1 MMNIKHSTNADY
13 HTASRIYRDSTNSP
27 PLIEYRNVTL
37 MRGSRKAL
45 DGISLSIAVGEHV
58 AILGPNGAG
67 KSSLI
72 KTITRE
78 LHTFEENP
86 GSYLR
91 ILGKERWNITELR
104 NQLGIVSPEA
114 VRSRFYDFSC
124 LEIVLSGFF
133 SSAGIWAYQEVTA
146 EMKKKAKE
154 VVKLLRIAHLA
165 DTSIDEISTGE
176 SRLVTIARSLVNHP
190 LAMLLDEPTSSL
202 DPQAA
207 RKLRLRL
214 SKIAKQGTGI
224 VMITH
229 NLSDIIPEIRRVIL
243 IRGGKV
249 VQDGDKETIL
259 TASTLSALF
268 GGKLEVARRYGYYYC
283 W

>member
-1 MMNIKHSTNADY
+1 MMNIEN
-13 HTASRIYRDSTNSP
+13 STNSTNSL
-27 PLIEYRNVTL
+27 PLIEYKNVTL

-45 DGISLSIAVGEHV
+45 DNISLSIAVGENV

-78 LHTFEENP
+78 LYTFEDNP
-86 GSYLR
+86 DSYLR
-91 ILGKERWNITELR
+91 ILGKERWNVTELR

-114 VRSRFYDFSC
+114 VRSSFYDFTC

-146 EMKKKAKE
+146 PMKKKAKE
-154 VVKLLRIAHLA
+154 VMKLLGILHLA
-165 DTSIDEISTGE
+165 GTSIDEISTGE
-176 SRLVTIARSLVNHP
+176 SRLVTIARSLVNDP

-214 SKIAKQGTGI
+214 SKIARQGTGI

-229 NLSDIIPEIRRVIL
+229 NLSDIIPEIERVIL

-249 VQDGDKETIL
+249 VQDGDKEEIL
-259 TASTLSALF
+259 TAKNLSTLF
-268 GGKLEVARRYGYYYC
+268 GGKLEVVRRDGYYYC

>member
-1 MMNIKHSTNADY
+1 MMNISDVAKKY
-13 HTASRIYRDSTNSP
+13 P
-27 PLIEYRNVTL
+27 PLIEYRNLTL
-37 MRGSRKAL
+37 MRGNRKAL
-45 DGISLSIAVGEHV
+45 DGISLSIAVGENV

-91 ILGKERWNITELR
+91 ILGKERWNVMELR
-104 NQLGIVSPEA
+104 NQLGIVSPEGFK
-114 VRSRFYDFSC
+114 SSFYEFSC

-146 EMKKKAKE
+146 EMRKKAKE
-154 VVKLLRIAHLA
+154 VMKFLGIYHLA
-165 DTSIDEISTGE
+165 GTSIDEVSTGE
-176 SRLVTIARSLVNHP
+176 SRLVTIARSLVNDP

-202 DPQAA
+202 DPQAT

-229 NLSDIIPEIRRVIL
+229 NLSDIIPEIQRVIL

-249 VQDGDKETIL
+249 VQDGDKDEIL
-259 TASTLSALF
+259 TAKTLSALF
-268 GGKLEVARRYGYYYC
+268 GGKLELIRRDGYYYC

>member
-1 MMNIKHSTNADY
+1 MMNILDA
-13 HTASRIYRDSTNSP
+13 RRSP
-27 PLIEYRNVTL
+27 PLIEYKNITL
-37 MRGSRKAL
+37 LRGHRKAL
-45 DGISLSIAVGEHV
+45 DGISLSIDVGEHV

-78 LHTFEENP
+78 LRTFEENP
-86 GSYLR
+86 GSHLR
-91 ILGKERWNITELR
+91 ILGKELWNVTELR
-104 NQLGIVSPEA
+104 NQLGIVGPEP
-114 VRSRFYDFSC
+114 VKSSFYDFTC

-133 SSAGIWAYQEVTA
+133 SSSGIWAYQEVTA

-154 VVKLLRIAHLA
+154 VMKFLGIYHLA
-165 DTSIDEISTGE
+165 GTSIDEISTGE
-176 SRLVTIARSLVNHP
+176 SRLVTIARALVNDP

-202 DPQAA
+202 DLQAA
-207 RKLRLRL
+207 RKVRRTL
-214 SKIAKQGTGI
+214 SKIAAQGKGI

-229 NLSDIIPEIRRVIL
+229 NLSDIMPEIQRVVM

-249 VQDGDKETIL
+249 FQDGAKEKIL
-259 TASTLSALF
+259 TAESLSALF
-268 GGKLEVARRYGYYYC
+268 GGKLEVMRRDGYYYC

>member
-1 MMNIKHSTNADY
+1 MMN
-13 HTASRIYRDSTNSP
+13 ASDVTKKYP
-27 PLIEYRNVTL
+27 PLIEYKDVTL

-78 LHTFEENP
+78 LHTFEETP
-86 GSYLR
+86 DSFLR
-91 ILGKERWNITELR
+91 ILGKERWNVMELR

-114 VRSRFYDFSC
+114 VKSRFYDFSC
-124 LEIVLSGFF
+124 MEIVLSGFF
-133 SSAGIWAYQEVTA
+133 GSAGIWAYQEVTA

-154 VVKLLRIAHLA
+154 AMKFLGIYHLA
-165 DTSIDEISTGE
+165 GTSIDEISTGE
-176 SRLVTIARSLVNHP
+176 SRLVTIARSLVNEP

-202 DPQAA
+202 DPQAT
-207 RKLRLRL
+207 RKLRRKL
-214 SKIAKQGTGI
+214 SKIAAQGKGI

-229 NLSDIIPEIRRVIL
+229 NLSDIIPEIQRVIM

-249 VQDGDKETIL
+249 VQDGDKEQIL
-259 TASTLSALF
+259 TAKNLSVLF
-268 GGKLEVARRYGYYYC
+268 GGKLELIRRDGYYYC